1 MSLAERTATMPS
13 DVEAIRAVTAS
24 LAAAAYAKDAAA
36 MARHYAPG
44 AVIADLAPPLVSRG
58 FDVAKA
64 QAWLDDWEGP
74 VEIEMRDVAIEADG
88 DIGLCHG
95 LQYVRARTRQGEE
108 AAWWSR
114 ITMTFTRTGRG
125 WQITHEHNS
134 VPFYMDGSYRA
145 AIDLDP

>member
-1 MSLAERTATMPS
+1 MSVAAGHTATVS
-13 DVEAIRAVTAS
+13 DEDAIRAVTERI
-24 LAAAAYAKDAAA
+24 AATAYRKDAAA
-36 MARHYAPG
+36 MSRHYAPG
-44 AVIADLAPPLVSRG
+44 AVIADLAPPLLSRG

-64 QAWLDDWEGP
+64 QAWLDNWDGP
-74 VEIEMRDVAIEADG
+74 VEIEMRELKVQADG
-88 DIGLCHG
+88 DLGVCHG
-95 LQYVRARTRQGEE
+95 LQYVRARTRESEE

-114 ITMTFTRTGRG
+114 ITLVFTRTAEG

>member
-1 MSLAERTATMPS
+1 MSLAEAAATMS
-13 DVEAIRAVTAS
+13 DADAIQAVIDAI
-24 LAAAAYAKDAAA
+24 AAAAGRKDAAA

-44 AVIADLAPPLVSRG
+44 AVIADLAPPLLSRG
-58 FDVAKA
+58 FDVAKT
-64 QAWLDDWEGP
+64 QGWLDGWDGP
-74 VEIEMRDVAIEADG
+74 VEIELRDPTIETDG
-88 DIGLCHG
+88 DLGLCHG
-95 LQYVRARTRQGEE
+95 LQYVRARTREGED

-114 ITMTFTRTGRG
+114 LTLVFARTGDG